1 MEEDNSLC
9 NYFEAKYCEGHFFE
23 RGDYEFLPEEWCW
36 HHKRTKIKVWADAI
50 DLSLGRGG
58 GASRP
63 RRVVFHYTDELAF
76 RRIVESEVAAEI
88 WASLVQSGGAQ
99 GIYTVPKPPDEWQD
113 KEELLENN
121 YRQMM
126 KRDREDPEK
135 GGDYV
140 SKVYPLKVAYC
151 IPILLSAKAH
161 DLCKEPPEPKARKA
175 PQRREKNLQPRQVV
189 TVCLADGEGAI
200 RNASAR
206 LLETLRLRVRVT
218 PNRDV
223 SRGNTD
229 MPGIFAK
236 HRLGD
241 ILLRRGHAA
250 EAEPLLR
257 DLLASCEEQLG
268 EKHPRSLS
276 AMHLLALATKTTSTS
291 EAKKMLRKGARD
303 ARKLGL
309 SQQALGFMRDLG
321 LLLQGQGEF
330 LEAEE
335 LFKRVLRGHEELL
348 GSSHPETM
356 NTLGILSELLQEQ
369 GEAMEAEKIYCHAL
383 NKGEELLGAWHPW
396 TSNCGHHLGCLLQR
410 RGKLFKAGERFRQAL
425 AGQEEQL
432 GCVHPETLATA
443 SHLAKVLQDQ
453 GRLSEAEDFFR
464 RAMQGREEL
473 GAVQAVDATHDLAT
487 FFRSVGKLAK
497 ANSIVDKLA
506 SQLQDEGKFQAVD
519 ELYRQSIKRSEEQL
533 GPTHP
538 STLTLLSR
546 LAVMLQEQG
555 KSAEAEFLQ
564 RQALRGRE
572 KVLGPSHPET
582 LVSSSHLGYLCC
594 LRGNLSEAEKLISRA
609 VKELEQQL
617 DSSHLLTLVAVEHM
631 GFLLQAQGRL
641 AEAEKFFKRTLR
653 GRDKQLGQNHPDT
666 VLALHHLAAF
676 TQEHSHDR
684 GHMAAAEELWR
695 RAECPKTIA
704 APRALQS
711 IAGLARNLREQSKF
725 PEAIEVIKACAERL
739 QDQGHLDEAA
749 SLLQRSHRDS
759 GKQLGEQ
766 HPVTLTY
773 LLELANV
780 LAARAKPEAKE
791 TLRLAVKGRHEQLGL
806 QNVDTLKAQHCL
818 ADYLRQQAE
827 IEAEQLLKQIPEGFE
842 ALDEAM
848 PEELEVV
855 EA

>member
-1 MEEDNSLC
+1 MSQTGKD
-9 NYFEAKYCEGHFFE
+9 G
-23 RGDYEFLPEEWCW
+23 
-36 HHKRTKIKVWADAI
+36 
-50 DLSLGRGG
+50 
-58 GASRP
+58 
-63 RRVVFHYTDELAF
+63 
-76 RRIVESEVAAEI
+76 
-88 WASLVQSGGAQ
+88 
-99 GIYTVPKPPDEWQD
+99 
-113 KEELLENN
+113 
-121 YRQMM
+121 
-126 KRDREDPEK
+126 
-135 GGDYV
+135 
-140 SKVYPLKVAYC
+140 
-151 IPILLSAKAH
+151 
-161 DLCKEPPEPKARKA
+161 
-175 PQRREKNLQPRQVV
+175 QRREKNLQPRQVV

-206 LLETLRLRVRVT
+206 LLDTLRLRVRVT
-218 PNRDV
+218 PKRDV

-229 MPGIFAK
+229 MPCIFAK
-236 HRLGD
+236 YRLGD
-241 ILLRRGHAA
+241 ILLRQGHAT
-250 EAEPLLR
+250 EAELLLR

-291 EAKKMLRKGARD
+291 EAKKLLRKGARD

-309 SQQALGFMRDLG
+309 TQQALGFMRDLG

-356 NTLGILSELLQEQ
+356 KTLGILAELLQEQ

-383 NKGEELLGAWHPW
+383 NKSEELLGAWHPW

-506 SQLQDEGKFQAVD
+506 SQLQDDA
-519 ELYRQSIKRSEEQL
+519 RA
-533 GPTHP
+533 THP

-631 GFLLQAQGRL
+631 GCLLQAQGRL

-653 GRDKQLGQNHPDT
+653 GRDKQLGGNHPDT

-676 TQEHSHDR
+676 TQDHSHDR

-725 PEAIEVIKACAERL
+725 PEAIE
-739 QDQGHLDEAA
+739 DQGHLDEAET
-749 SLLQRSHRDS
+749 LLQRSHQDS

-806 QNVDTLKAQHCL
+806 QNVDTLKAQQCL
-818 ADYLRQQAE
+818 ADYLRHQAE
-827 IEAEQLLKQIPEGFE
+827 IEAEQLLKQILEGFE

-855 EA
+855 ESLANLALAKAKFAQAEDCRGKGCHRKLWGCAIKASLIFQLAAAILELICFGGLGPGSK